1 MSSDYL
7 RTYAQSADANAFAET
22 APLTSLQKELIAKVD
37 ERGVTWAER
46 AFQHDRDASFPAE
59 NFQDLKDMGFLG
71 LCVPERFGGIGAD
84 YRTYMLVASRIGYY
98 CGSTANTFNMHN
110 ANALWSA
117 DMVDKLDLTPE
128 QRASHEH
135 NRQVHYANM
144 LAGKIYAQPFSEG
157 SGAAAGRHPFGTLA
171 TRCEGGWV
179 LNGKKIFASLSGSAD
194 YYGVLCTEDVDNP
207 SMANTLFVA
216 VPATSPGLTIVGDW
230 DPLGMRGTVSRTLLL
245 KDIHISDEAALMP
258 RGIYAQAA
266 SRFPHMFMTLTPTYM
281 GIAQAAYDF
290 AVAYL
295 RADMDGVGVK
305 RRMYPTK
312 QIAIAEMYVKLQQA
326 WALFHRATSEYKL
339 DPSRSE
345 RMRALATQYT
355 VMDYAAEIASA
366 AVKVCGGQAM
376 LKTFALERMF
386 RDSRCG
392 ALMLPWTAEICLD
405 RLGKGLLYNEGE
417 PRDDAV

>member
-1 MSSDYL
+1 
-7 RTYAQSADANAFAET
+7 
-22 APLTSLQKELIAKVD
+22 
-37 ERGVTWAER
+37 
-46 AFQHDRDASFPAE
+46 
-59 NFQDLKDMGFLG
+59 
-71 LCVPERFGGIGAD
+71 
-84 YRTYMLVASRIGYY
+84 
-98 CGSTANTFNMHN
+98 
-110 ANALWSA
+110 
-117 DMVDKLDLTPE
+117 
-128 QRASHEH
+128 
-135 NRQVHYANM
+135 
-144 LAGKIYAQPFSEG
+144 
-157 SGAAAGRHPFGTLA
+157 
-171 TRCEGGWV
+171 
-179 LNGKKIFASLSGSAD
+179 
-194 YYGVLCTEDVDNP
+194 
-207 SMANTLFVA
+207 MANTLFVA
-216 VPATSPGLTIVGDW
+216 VPATSPGLSIVGDW

-245 KDIHISDEAALMP
+245 KDVHISDDAALMP

-295 RADMDGVGVK
+295 RADMEGVGVK

-326 WALFHRATSEYKL
+326 WALFHRTTSEYKL

-355 VMDYAAEIASA
+355 VMDYAADIASA

-376 LKTFALERMF
+376 LKTFALERLF

>member
-7 RTYAQSADANAFAET
+7 RTYAQSADANALADA
-22 APLTSLQKELIAKVD
+22 APLTALQKKLIAQVD
-37 ERGVTWAER
+37 ERGVAGAER
-46 AFQHDRDASFPAE
+46 AFQHDRDASFPTE
-59 NFQDLKDMGFLG
+59 NFKDLKDMGFLG

-117 DMVDKLDLTPE
+117 DMVDKLDLSSE

-135 NRQVHYANM
+135 NRQVHYAHM

-157 SGAAAGRHPFGTLA
+157 SGAAAGRHPFGTTA
-171 TRCEGGWV
+171 TRRPGGWV
-179 LNGKKIFASLSGSAD
+179 LNGKKIFASLSGAAD

-207 SMANTLFVA
+207 RMSHTLFMA
-216 VPATSPGLTIVGDW
+216 VPATAPGLSIVGDW
-230 DPLGMRGTVSRTLLL
+230 DPLGMRGTVSRTLLF
-245 KDIHISDEAALMP
+245 KDVFIEDDAALMP
-258 RGIYAQAA
+258 QGIYAQAA

-326 WALFHRATSEYKL
+326 WALFHRTTSEYKI

-355 VMDYAAEIASA
+355 VMDDAAAISSA

-376 LKTFALERMF
+376 LKTFALERLF

-417 PRDDAV
+417 PREEAV